1 MYQLKVLPKV
11 ADEIDAIVE
20 EYEQLRSLSGI
31 KFYLKI
37 QDVFQLIAQN
47 PRLFKKTIGKFHR
60 AFIKSYPY
68 VIYYHSDEAHQMVV
82 VVAIIHNKRGID
94 YIKGKLGI

>member
-1 MYQLKVLPKV
+1 MR
-11 ADEIDAIVE
+11 D
-20 EYEQLRSLSGI
+20 LSGI

-37 QDVFQLIAQN
+37 QDVLQLITQN
-47 PRLFKKTIGKFHR
+47 PRLFKQTIGTYHR

-68 VIYYHSDEAHQMVV
+68 VIYYHVDEANQMII

-94 YIKGKLGI
+94 YIKGRLGI